1 MEERTYHRSVRER
14 SPLAVSAHSG
24 GSARQIEA
32 LAMPPLPE
40 EVQLLYERVE
50 RLAEQSS
57 IAEQLQREN
66 DELRIEVREL
76 RGEVR
81 ALRRENMTLRSKD
94 RADASD
100 MVCRHAGVSRSSLR
114 LRRSLCC
121 SRHRGCAR
129 CAARSQAVT
138 DSILTAL
145 HESELAQQTNRE
157 ALIALRRHHAAQ
169 LAERDIEIARLRY
182 ATCPTPT
189 PPRAVPAL
197 RSAGASLSPRSFP
210 RRTTTRGGSSDVFSR
225 VSTMPG
231 TKEMHTHGP
240 QTPTILSQ
248 GPATSVHIS
257 MPPMAASPAGFRSTR
272 MVDSEGWVGGGLSS

>member
-1 MEERTYHRSVRER
+1 MEERTSHRSVRER

-182 ATCPTPT
+182 VAMPHPNTSACSARPLLSRSITSPAFVSAQNHHPQRKSGCVLEGFHHARDERDAYSW
-189 PPRAVPAL
+189 PPNPYD
-197 RSAGASLSPRSFP
+197 SFTGAGHICSHINAAYGCLAC
-210 RRTTTRGGSSDVFSR
+210 G
-225 VSTMPG
+225 
-231 TKEMHTHGP
+231 
-240 QTPTILSQ
+240 LSQ
-248 GPATSVHIS
+248 HSYG
-257 MPPMAASPAGFRSTR
+257 RQ
-272 MVDSEGWVGGGLSS
+272 